1 MKKQAD
7 EEDRLYAMQQEA
19 LRRQQIIADRQLKR
33 GLRNVQEEHSAIQQ
47 TQTADQKARWVD
59 PYHEKDME
67 HKHVGNLKL

>member
-47 TQTADQKARWVD
+47 TQTADQRQDGLTHTMRKTWNTS
-59 PYHEKDME
+59 M
-67 HKHVGNLKL
+67 